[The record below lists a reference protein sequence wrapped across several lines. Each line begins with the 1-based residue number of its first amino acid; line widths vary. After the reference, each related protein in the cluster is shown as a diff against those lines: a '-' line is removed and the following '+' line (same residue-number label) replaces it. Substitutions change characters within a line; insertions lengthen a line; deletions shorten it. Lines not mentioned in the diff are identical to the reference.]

1 MDNIAE
7 KNICCTVDGIDFTR
21 ADIITIAER
30 QRGFLLVV
38 LFSLLWIGIAALTGI
53 TIILPFLLG
62 LLQLVCFVRL
72 RMAEKSSVCF
82 TVIGAILC
90 CVPYL
95 NLLVVVAAVC
105 KATRIL
111 TVAGL
116 PVRFMGVP
124 RKDIEKFRSDFLC
137 VPEQIENKEL

>member
-7 KNICCTVDGIDFTR
+7 KNICCTVDGVDFTH

-30 QRGFLLVV
+30 QRGFLFVV
-38 LFSLLWIGIAALTGI
+38 LVSLLCIGITAFTGK

-72 RMAEKSSVCF
+72 RIAEKSSVCF

-105 KATRIL
+105 KATCIL

-116 PVRFMGVP
+116 SVRFMGVP
-124 RKDIEKFRSDFLC
+124 RKDIEKFRSDFPG
-137 VPEQIENKEL
+137 VPEQIENKE

>member
-7 KNICCTVDGIDFTR
+7 KNICCTVDGIDFTH

-38 LFSLLWIGIAALTGI
+38 LFSLFGIGIAALTGT
-53 TIILPFLLG
+53 TIHLQFLLG
-62 LLQLVCFVRL
+62 LLQMICFVRL
-72 RMAEKSSVCF
+72 RIAEKSSVCF
-82 TVIGAILC
+82 TVIGAVLC

-124 RKDIEKFRSDFLC
+124 RCEIEKFRSDFLC
-137 VPEQIENKEL
+137 VPEQIENKE

>member
-7 KNICCTVDGIDFTR
+7 KNICCTVDGIDFTHTE
-21 ADIITIAER
+21 IIAIAER
-30 QRGFLLVV
+30 QRGFLFVV
-38 LFSLLWIGIAALTGI
+38 LISLLCIGFVALTGD

-116 PVRFMGVP
+116 SVRFMGVP
-124 RKDIEKFRSDFLC
+124 RKDIEKFRSDFPG
-137 VPEQIENKEL
+137 VPEQIENKE